1 MHHILVC
8 SLQPPDLLL
17 PAFERRDSLASAFST
32 YSGAEAKGDY
42 SITGEVLFGLE
53 YHSGQLLVHV
63 VGARGL
69 AAADKGGSS
78 DPYVKTYLL
87 PDKKK
92 ESKKKTKVV
101 KKTLN
106 PTFNETLKVG
116 VEEITC
122 HVFLMRLV
130 CVCSNCVYRTMQYK
144 LCHFT
149 ALPICNW

>member
-1 MHHILVC
+1 M
-8 SLQPPDLLL
+8 
-17 PAFERRDSLASAFST
+17 
-32 YSGAEAKGDY
+32 
-42 SITGEVLFGLE
+42 E
-53 YHSGQLLVHV
+53 YQSGQLLVHV

-116 VEEITC
+116 VEDVTC
-122 HVFLMRLV
+122 HVFLMCLV

-149 ALPICNW
+149 AFPICNWQ

>member
-8 SLQPPDLLL
+8 SLQPPDLL

-53 YHSGQLLVHV
+53 YHSGQLLVRV

-106 PTFNETLKVG
+106 PT
-116 VEEITC
+116 
-122 HVFLMRLV
+122 
-130 CVCSNCVYRTMQYK
+130 Q
-144 LCHFT
+144 
-149 ALPICNW
+149 

>member
-1 MHHILVC
+1 M
-8 SLQPPDLLL
+8 
-17 PAFERRDSLASAFST
+17 
-32 YSGAEAKGDY
+32 
-42 SITGEVLFGLE
+42 E

-116 VEEITC
+116 E
-122 HVFLMRLV
+122 
-130 CVCSNCVYRTMQYK
+130 
-144 LCHFT
+144 
-149 ALPICNW
+149 